1 MKNTLFLLAGM
12 IIILLAA
19 GCAENPEKYEAEGN
33 MVTDYQE
40 SDTHVTGKIGD
51 WITID
56 ADIQSHPAEASYEVI
71 HCKTD
76 DTDNRELYKKVF
88 FPEVETSK
96 LIDWD
101 YGTVYE
107 NGTCF
112 ISYGTEYDDNDVQYD
127 SRGLP
132 YTNREII
139 WLPNNELSY
148 DENSYRDFIR
158 YCVLVESKMQN
169 KNWDSYWTKNP
180 EEMPVDKELE
190 LEGYTKEKAIQDTR
204 EILNQLQINACDE
217 PEVIYAIR
225 RKDFEEE
232 YKSVLEGYKEDPR
245 AETNEIPE
253 ADEYYYM
260 LWLDEWNGVSVA
272 TGNRSNAT
280 QGAKGIREY
289 PEEGVCTIIFINK
302 SGILYFNRSTAMYKE
317 MGREEKQDII
327 SLQDAIARLD
337 EHYSKVLMQTEHT
350 LYRVNFC
357 YVPDKV
363 GEEEKTVQL
372 SDGNEYG
379 YTVYDVDMIPAW
391 CLEVRYQ
398 GRVDAPEDVWNEMIY
413 VNAQT
418 GEFIQ

>member
-1 MKNTLFLLAGM
+1 
-12 IIILLAA
+12 
-19 GCAENPEKYEAEGN
+19 
-33 MVTDYQE
+33 
-40 SDTHVTGKIGD
+40 
-51 WITID
+51 
-56 ADIQSHPAEASYEVI
+56 
-71 HCKTD
+71 
-76 DTDNRELYKKVF
+76 
-88 FPEVETSK
+88 
-96 LIDWD
+96 
-101 YGTVYE
+101 
-107 NGTCF
+107 
-112 ISYGTEYDDNDVQYD
+112 
-127 SRGLP
+127 
-132 YTNREII
+132 
-139 WLPNNELSY
+139 
-148 DENSYRDFIR
+148 
-158 YCVLVESKMQN
+158 
-169 KNWDSYWTKNP
+169 
-180 EEMPVDKELE
+180 
-190 LEGYTKEKAIQDTR
+190 
-204 EILNQLQINACDE
+204 
-217 PEVIYAIR
+217 
-225 RKDFEEE
+225 
-232 YKSVLEGYKEDPR
+232 
-245 AETNEIPE
+245 
-253 ADEYYYM
+253 M

-289 PEEGVCTIIFINK
+289 PEEGVYTIIFINK

-317 MGREEKQDII
+317 TGREKKQDII

-398 GRVDAPEDVWNEMIY
+398 GRVDDPEDVWNEMIY